1 MTREELQREEE
12 PRAEGYMVPVALKEP
27 GSWVLSSSS
36 REEGTGIVQ
45 GMV

>member
-1 MTREELQREEE
+1 MIPEELQREEE
-12 PRAEGYMVPVALKEP
+12 PGAERYMVPVALKEP

-36 REEGTGIVQ
+36 REEGTRIGQ